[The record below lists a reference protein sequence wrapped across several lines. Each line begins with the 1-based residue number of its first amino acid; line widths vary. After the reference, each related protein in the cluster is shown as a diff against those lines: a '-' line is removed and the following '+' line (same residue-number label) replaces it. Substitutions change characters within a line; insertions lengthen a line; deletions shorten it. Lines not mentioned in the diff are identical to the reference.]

1 MIDPEKAVVY
11 SALEVAEI
19 CGVVNQTAINWIRK
33 GYLKAFMTPGGQ
45 YRVYKDNLL
54 KFMEKRNMRIP
65 PYLLKK
71 KVDKKT
77 VLVVDDDIGFN
88 NVLVKYL
95 LKKFDNIETIQA
107 FDGFEA
113 GVLLSDKKPSI
124 VLLDLDLPGVD
135 GFSICEKIHTS
146 KDFGNPVVFIVT
158 GLSGDDVPAR
168 VMALG
173 ATEVF
178 KKPLNLAEVAAAIAG
193 VM

>member
-146 KDFGNPVVFIVT
+146 KEFGNPVVFIVT